1 MSFSVYRGRRSRKGA
16 SPLSLDFGHGM
27 GRTAGLKEFSMEQA
41 PLAGVR
47 IVAVEQFGAGPFG
60 TLHLADLGADVIRLE
75 DPSTGGDVSRYVTPG
90 QRGTDSL
97 YFDSFNRGKRS
108 MLLDLKSAAGQDVL
122 HELCLK
128 AHAVYANLRGD
139 VIKSLGLTYDALGRI
154 NPAIVCV
161 SLSSYGRDGERS
173 SEPGYDPLIQAEA
186 GWAALTGEPGG
197 PPIKSGLSLADYAGG
212 IMAALALMAA
222 VFDAQRT
229 GHGRDVDVSLYDT
242 ALAMHNYRATW
253 YLTAGV
259 PGDRTANSSH
269 PSIVPF
275 QFFATADGYVAIA
288 CAKEKFFRALIQ
300 RMGLAALANDARFS
314 SFDARRQ
321 HREQLLITLGERF
334 RQQPTEYWVDLLRGD
349 VPVAPVRSMEQALD
363 RGELEQRAMLAAYQ
377 HPTLG
382 EVTTVG
388 LPIKM
393 GGFTPAYRPGPA
405 LDGDRDAILTEAGY
419 APAEIEH
426 LRERGAFGHD

>member
-1 MSFSVYRGRRSRKGA
+1 M
-16 SPLSLDFGHGM
+16 D
-27 GRTAGLKEFSMEQA
+27 QA

-60 TLHLADLGADVIRLE
+60 TLQLADLGADIIRLE

-108 MLLDLKSAAGQDVL
+108 MLLDLKSPAGQDVL
-122 HELCLK
+122 HQLCRD

-139 VIKSLGLTYDALGRI
+139 VLKSLGLDFEVLGRI

-161 SLSSYGRDGERS
+161 SLSAYGRDGERS
-173 SEPGYDPLIQAEA
+173 TEPGYDPLIQAEA

-197 PPIKSGLSLADYAGG
+197 PPVKSGLSLADYAGG
-212 IMAALALMAA
+212 IMAAFALMAA

-229 GHGRDVDVSLYDT
+229 GRGRDVDVSLYDT
-242 ALAMHNYRATW
+242 ALALHSYRATW

-259 PGDRTANSSH
+259 PGDRTADSSH

-275 QFFATADGYVAIA
+275 QFFPTADGHVAIA
-288 CAKEKFFRALIQ
+288 CAKEKFFRALVL
-300 RMGLAALANDARFS
+300 RMGVSELAADARFS
-314 SFDARRQ
+314 SFDERR
-321 HREQLLITLGERF
+321 RNRAELLKTLRERF
-334 RQQPTEYWVDLLRGD
+334 RQQPTEHWVDLLRGH
-349 VPVAPVRSMEQALD
+349 VPVAPIRSMEAALD
-363 RGELEQRAMLAAYQ
+363 REELEQRAMLATYQ
-377 HPTLG
+377 HSALG

-393 GGFTPAYRPGPA
+393 GGFTPTYRPGPA
-405 LDGDRDAILTEAGY
+405 LDGDRDAILAEAGY
-419 APAEIEH
+419 APGEIEA
-426 LRERGAFGHD
+426 LRQRGAFGRA

>member
-1 MSFSVYRGRRSRKGA
+1 
-16 SPLSLDFGHGM
+16 M

-60 TLHLADLGADVIRLE
+60 TLHLADLGADIIRLE

-108 MLLDLKSAAGQDVL
+108 MLLDLKSPAGQEVL
-122 HELCLK
+122 RGLCRD

-139 VIKSLGLTYDALGRI
+139 VVKSLGLTYDVLGRI

-161 SLSSYGRDGERS
+161 TLSAYGRDGERS
-173 SEPGYDPLIQAEA
+173 TEPGYDPLIQAEA
-186 GWAALTGEPGG
+186 GWAALTGDPGG
-197 PPIKSGLSLADYAGG
+197 PPIKSGLSLADYTGG

-229 GHGRDVDVSLYDT
+229 GRGRDVDVSLYDT
-242 ALAMHNYRATW
+242 ALALHNYRATW
-253 YLTAGV
+253 FLTAGV
-259 PGDRTANSSH
+259 PGDRTAYSSH

-275 QFFATADGYVAIA
+275 QFFATADGHVAIA
-288 CAKEKFFRALIQ
+288 CAKEKFFRALVQ
-300 RMGLAALANDARFS
+300 RVGLPELSSDARFA
-314 SFDARRQ
+314 SFDERRQ
-321 HREQLLITLGERF
+321 NRDELVKALTDRF
-334 RQQPTEYWVDLLRGD
+334 RQQPTAYWVGLLRGH
-349 VPVAPVRSMEQALD
+349 VPVAPVRTMEAALD
-363 RGELEQRAMLAAYQ
+363 RQELEQRAMLAAYR
-377 HPTLG
+377 HPALG

-393 GGFTPAYRPGPA
+393 GGFTPEYRPGPA
-405 LDGDRDAILTEAGY
+405 LDGDRDTILKEAGY
-419 APAEIEH
+419 APAEIEA
-426 LRERGAFGHD
+426 LRDRGAFGHD